1 MVNFLKK
8 RKIKFFRGSENNLF
22 ERILHTAEKFKADVI
37 VRVTADNPFT
47 DPDIIDYMIKNF
59 EKFKKIDYLTN
70 NFYGIEK
77 KRNLAYGLDVSI
89 FSYESL
95 KLLSFQKKTKILR
108 EYPTLNFFS
117 KFGKKNLIIKNLKL
131 PKRMIIDKKY
141 RLTIDTKE
149 DLYFIRRIFK
159 YIKST
164 GIKIDKLRK
173 ILNLHF
179 SFFRDNSSIK
189 QFHPKIKNF

>member
-1 MVNFLKK
+1 
-8 RKIKFFRGSENNLF
+8 
-22 ERILHTAEKFKADVI
+22 
-37 VRVTADNPFT
+37 
-47 DPDIIDYMIKNF
+47 
-59 EKFKKIDYLTN
+59 
-70 NFYGIEK
+70 
-77 KRNLAYGLDVSI
+77 
-89 FSYESL
+89 
-95 KLLSFQKKTKILR
+95 
-108 EYPTLNFFS
+108 
-117 KFGKKNLIIKNLKL
+117 
-131 PKRMIIDKKY
+131 MIIDKKY

-189 QFHPKIKNF
+189 QFHLKLKIFNEKKQIKISVIIPIFNQEKYIGRCLRSILSQSFDESFYEVIVVDDGSNDYSIKILEAFSDKIKIVKHKENLGLPSALNSGIKKARGKYIV

>member
-1 MVNFLKK
+1 M
-8 RKIKFFRGSENNLF
+8 
-22 ERILHTAEKFKADVI
+22 
-37 VRVTADNPFT
+37 
-47 DPDIIDYMIKNF
+47 
-59 EKFKKIDYLTN
+59 
-70 NFYGIEK
+70 
-77 KRNLAYGLDVSI
+77 
-89 FSYESL
+89 
-95 KLLSFQKKTKILR
+95 
-108 EYPTLNFFS
+108 
-117 KFGKKNLIIKNLKL
+117 IIKNLKL